1 MLHSGA
7 EEGGILE
14 PVRIFEESETLGI
27 DRRAAFLVEVLLEES
42 HSTDGVEQSLGA
54 RNALRIVENLDL
66 VEDVHSFLAVLALL
80 EVRPDQ
86 VLLGM
91 VRVPVPFVF
100 RRVARP
106 PLLCALETEGS
117 EDGRLDLLERG
128 GVGHLESVCRLVG
141 LPGVDYRLVNF

>member
-27 DRRAAFLVEVLLEES
+27 NRRAAFLVEVSLEES
-42 HSTDGVEQSLGA
+42 HSTDGVEKFLGA
-54 RNALRIVENLDL
+54 RNALCRVENLDL

-86 VLLGM
+86 ELLGM

-106 PLLCALETEGS
+106 PLLRTLESERS
-117 EDGRLDLLERG
+117 EDGRLDFRES
-128 GVGHLESVCRLVG
+128 GHLESNSRLCG
-141 LPGVDYRLVNF
+141 LSRPN